1 MADADAAAAAAA
13 VPVVGGEVLYKNTHK
28 GRVAYVGEVHFANGE
43 HVGVELEEA
52 VGTCDGMVEGKRFF
66 TCEPKFGVVTAIAN
80 VTCVETVEKAAS
92 SVQSVSRKILARR
105 KVAKERNSKVW
116 NKLDNMNEQ
125 LAIKRSMQLMSLFG
139 SIGSS
144 KELFNE
150 EPQFDDDSD
159 DDGVTLEFPL
169 TEPQILKMMEAFK
182 GGTTLNI
189 KHAWRLVKDAKDI
202 FSKEETLQEC
212 AVAKDGKMTVVGDIH
227 GQLQDLF
234 SIFTINGLPC
244 LQNQYLFNGDFVDRG
259 PCGAEVLFTLCAF
272 KVMQPGCIRLNRGNH
287 ESRQQNKLMGFEEE
301 IFDKYP
307 GPNGRMLLRAC
318 HQVFD
323 ALPLCTLI
331 QERIFVVHG
340 GLFPH
345 DGVTLNHIK
354 GMSRKR
360 EPPIHGGSFEDQ
372 IFEAML
378 WSDPRPIQGRQLS
391 ARGAGVEFGQDIT
404 HEFLRTNHAALIIRS
419 HECVREGFELL
430 HSGRLITLFSASRY
444 CGMQTNK
451 GAFLTIGPELQ
462 PEIQQFYA
470 HSVSD
475 TCFDQEKIQR
485 ETEEKLETEA
495 VNMIIERLL
504 DNKPSLYWHYTRED
518 REKSGTVTKVQWAN
532 GLKLVLNLDVPF
544 ISYVERLTEV
554 EESGLIN
561 YTKFLERYRVQ
572 VSGLNATQWQDAIVD
587 QICERMFVAMGA
599 GDVREAFDYFD
610 VDGDGNIEYE
620 EFVNT
625 LKKLEIGLSDEQ
637 VFELMRGLDKD
648 CDSTIDLHEFA
659 SRFEAVFTRLNAKE
673 DEEIVKAVSGRRCS
687 LVLTVSQDQ
696 QMKELITKLLKK
708 HRTMEK
714 AYAALDKEGAGYFT
728 YDGLADKFIDLGAS
742 FSKADLVSL
751 MEDIDTDN
759 DKKISKAE
767 FTRAFRVTDRR
778 GSVGR
783 QSIQVQSPDELRKKL
798 ESVQLEESQN
808 ASTAPSGGGG
818 AEGRLMQEVGWQEG
832 VIQSVSNFMF
842 QNRQQ
847 LAGAYRSFDLDG
859 DGTVDRSE
867 FRAGMRKMNE
877 VLSSPLT
884 DDQIDAIMD
893 ALDEDGDGTL
903 SYSEFLRGFT
913 IVDTSKTPAATTA
926 Q

>member
-1 MADADAAAAAAA
+1 QY
-13 VPVVGGEVLYKNTHK
+13 GVLTP
-28 GRVAYVGEVHFANGE
+28 A
-43 HVGVELEEA
+43 
-52 VGTCDGMVEGKRFF
+52 T
-66 TCEPKFGVVTAIAN
+66 N
-80 VTCVETVEKAAS
+80 VTCVEEIEKAAS
-92 SVQSVSRKILARR
+92 SVQQVSRKILARR

-139 SIGSS
+139 TIGSS
-144 KELFNE
+144 KELLNE

-159 DDGVTLEFPL
+159 DEGVTLQFPL

-182 GGTTLNI
+182 EGTTLHI
-189 KHAWRLVKDAKDI
+189 KHAWQLIKEAKDI
-202 FSKEETLQEC
+202 FSKEETLQASFLCFFCWIFLTEC

-244 LQNQYLFNGDFVDRG
+244 VQNQYLFNGDFVDRG

-272 KVMQPGCIRLNRGNH
+272 KVMEPNCIRLNRGNH

-331 QERIFVVHG
+331 QARCDDTPIFVVHG

-360 EPPIHGGSFEDQ
+360 EPPIHGGSFEDQQ

-475 TCFDQEKIQR
+475 TCFDQDKVQR

-518 REKSGTVTKVQWAN
+518 KEKSGTVNKVQWAN
-532 GLKLVLNLDVPF
+532 GLKLVLGLDVPF
-544 ISYVERLTEV
+544 LSYVDRLTEV
-554 EESGLIN
+554 EESGVIN
-561 YTKFLERYRVQ
+561 YTRFLERYRVQ
-572 VSGLNATQWQDAIVD
+572 VSGLNATQWQDSIVD

-599 GDVREAFDYFD
+599 GDVRAAFDYFD

-625 LKKLEIGLSDEQ
+625 LKVLEIGLSDEQ

-659 SRFEAVFTRLNAKE
+659 SRFDPVFTRLNAKQ
-673 DEEIVKAVSGRRCS
+673 DEEISKAVSGRRCS
-687 LVLTVSQDQ
+687 LVLTLSQDQ
-696 QMKELITKLLKK
+696 QMKELITKLLK
-708 HRTMEK
+708 
-714 AYAALDKEGAGYFT
+714 
-728 YDGLADKFIDLGAS
+728 
-742 FSKADLVSL
+742 
-751 MEDIDTDN
+751 
-759 DKKISKAE
+759 
-767 FTRAFRVTDRR
+767 
-778 GSVGR
+778 
-783 QSIQVQSPDELRKKL
+783 
-798 ESVQLEESQN
+798 
-808 ASTAPSGGGG
+808 
-818 AEGRLMQEVGWQEG
+818 
-832 VIQSVSNFMF
+832 
-842 QNRQQ
+842 
-847 LAGAYRSFDLDG
+847 
-859 DGTVDRSE
+859 
-867 FRAGMRKMNE
+867 
-877 VLSSPLT
+877 
-884 DDQIDAIMD
+884 
-893 ALDEDGDGTL
+893 
-903 SYSEFLRGFT
+903 
-913 IVDTSKTPAATTA
+913 
-926 Q
+926 